1 MSSDD
6 RSIDTVVLDV
16 DGTLVDSVYEHAVAW
31 ARAFHDVGLTVPAQ
45 VVHGAIG
52 MGSEQLVAHV
62 AGDAV
67 ERAVGDKVREI
78 HATEFEHL
86 GARVRLLPG
95 ADGLI
100 SALKDRG
107 HRIVI
112 ASSGSESDTA
122 RALDHVPDTALVDGV
137 VTGDDVDRGKPETDL
152 LDRAV
157 ALVDGGRAALIG
169 DSPWDARAARAGG
182 HLAIGVLTGGFHAD
196 ELAEAGADL
205 VFDSAADLVDRLDQT
220 PLASADLRGRGRTA
234 AR

>member
-1 MSSDD
+1 MRSDEL
-6 RSIDTVVLDV
+6 SIDTVVLDV

-62 AGDAV
+62 AGAAV

-78 HATEFEHL
+78 HDTEFEHL

-107 HRIVI
+107 HRVVI
-112 ASSGSESDTA
+112 ASSGSESDTS
-122 RALDHVPDTALVDGV
+122 RALDHVPDTSLADAV
-137 VTGDDVDRGKPETDL
+137 VTGDDVDRGKPATDL

-157 ALVDGGRAALIG
+157 GLVDGSRAAVIG
-169 DSPWDARAARAGG
+169 DSPWDAKAARAGG
-182 HLAIGVLTGGFHAD
+182 HLAIGVLTGGFRAG
-196 ELAEAGADL
+196 ELTEAGAEL
-205 VFDSAADLVDRLDQT
+205 VFDSVADLLDRIDQT
-220 PLASADLRGRGRTA
+220 PLASAWIH
-234 AR
+234 

>member
-1 MSSDD
+1 
-6 RSIDTVVLDV
+6 
-16 DGTLVDSVYEHAVAW
+16 
-31 ARAFHDVGLTVPAQ
+31 
-45 VVHGAIG
+45 

-100 SALKDRG
+100 SELKERG
-107 HRIVI
+107 HRVVI

-122 RALDHVPDTALVDGV
+122 RALDHVPDTALADAV
-137 VTGDDVDRGKPETDL
+137 VTGDDVDRGKPATDL

-157 ALVDGGRAALIG
+157 GLVERQARGRHRRLALGRQGRAGRRPPRRRGA
-169 DSPWDARAARAGG
+169 DRAASP
-182 HLAIGVLTGGFHAD
+182 AD
-196 ELAEAGADL
+196 ELTDAGADL
-205 VFDSAADLVDRLDQT
+205 VFDSVADLLDRIDQT
-220 PLASADLRGRGRTA
+220 PLASADLGGRGRA
-234 AR
+234 AVR

>member
-1 MSSDD
+1 MSFDD

-31 ARAFHDVGLTVPAQ
+31 ARAFQDVGLTVPAQ
-45 VVHGAIG
+45 VVHRAIG

-78 HATEFEHL
+78 HDAEFEHL

-95 ADGLI
+95 ADGVI
-100 SALKDRG
+100 GELKERG
-107 HRIVI
+107 HRVVI

-122 RALDHVPDTALVDGV
+122 RALDHVPDTALVDAV
-137 VTGDDVDRGKPETDL
+137 VTGDDVDRGKPATDL

-157 ALVDGGRAALIG
+157 GIIEGGRAAVIG
-169 DSPWDARAARAGG
+169 DSPWDAKAARAGG
-182 HLAIGVLTGGFHAD
+182 HLAIGVLTGGFARHD
-196 ELAEAGADL
+196 LTDAGADL
-205 VFDSAADLVDRLDQT
+205 VFDSVADLLDRIDQT
-220 PLASADLRGRGRTA
+220 PLASADLGGRGRTA
-234 AR
+234 LR